1 MALECFS
8 ESQKQKQVSN
18 TKRDQEAMAIK
29 KVEKKQKQ
37 KQREKSY
44 IAPKECEVVATAVER
59 SGQKT
64 WLAWQLDCKVE

>member
-1 MALECFS
+1 
-8 ESQKQKQVSN
+8 
-18 TKRDQEAMAIK
+18 MAIK

-37 KQREKSY
+37 KYREKSY

-64 WLAWQLDCKVE
+64 WLAWQLDCKAE